1 MFSRIKNW
9 ANRTIWRTACWLA
22 ATQGYNLNRAIY
34 IGPSAISLT
43 WNVFIV
49 GQRIHG
55 AAIGFKYSGNA
66 TVQTVFDAVET
77 TQ

>member
-34 IGPSAISLT
+34 IGPQPVVLAGEEFLLG
-43 WNVFIV
+43 N
-49 GQRIHG
+49 RIHG
-55 AAIGFKYSGNA
+55 AAIGFKYSDKG
-66 TVQTVFDAVET
+66 TLQTVFNAVET